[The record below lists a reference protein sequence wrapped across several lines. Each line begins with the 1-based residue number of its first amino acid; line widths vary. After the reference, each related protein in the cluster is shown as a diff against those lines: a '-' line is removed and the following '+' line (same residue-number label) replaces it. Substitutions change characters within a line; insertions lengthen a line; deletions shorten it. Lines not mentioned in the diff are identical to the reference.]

1 MWQGQGVA
9 LSFLFSGDHVT
20 GHYALVKE
28 TPMRSYIKNR
38 FIICLFLF
46 MVAGCGGG
54 GGGDGSPDPEN
65 GGNTDITIPD
75 GGSDTGI
82 GGGTVGAA
90 GAATI
95 GIAGGTIST
104 ADNKVSFALV
114 PRAVLSDTEITMTP
128 LDSYPTDSRVIPGTV
143 YEFGP
148 DGILFNGRVELTL
161 AYDPL
166 SLPEGVNE
174 DDLVI
179 GKLINGAWQP
189 VFGSM
194 VDRDNNR
201 VSVPIRGFSTYG
213 VMNGKRVN
221 SVVAYVVASPATAN
235 EFGELGSAAD
245 YVCQNLQPGQRG
257 GIVIRKTPV
266 SAGTLNLSCDI
277 EIKAD
282 DNTTPAFD
290 GGGTINTFAPVSFV
304 GFQFAGSTTFNTG
317 DDLTLIKN
325 TFGELNLNP
334 GTASAPA
341 LASSLNKSVSRAP
354 AIGCFDG
361 NTLVKENTVAGT
373 LTLGGG
379 ARVCGDTY
387 LQRGDITALVA
398 DGTMEF
404 ALQAKLELN
413 GSLVKSIM
421 AEAKFSGSA
430 STTIASI
437 QGNDVST
444 VKMHLLDG
452 DITLNQLNHEVSGTV
467 TVDTD
472 GVADLTVNQKGLTVG
487 GNYDLKTAG
496 MGLDTKTFY
505 NATMDVTGDAT
516 VEVGGIMEGKYKD
529 TTFAGKFTGILGLN
543 ARQLGLDQ
551 AGVTFGGEVR
561 HNLLTDQAEQRLDL
575 TIKGNASTTYE
586 KGVGTCISTGASA
599 RVEYTDSIVKNLV
612 GSIGAGLIMVGKTS
626 CDGQLFKAPRVTTRT
641 SAKTTA
647 LAPASGDADEIII
660 RNMTNPVQDSLVG
673 IDIRDVDIPVTIENN
688 QVKAMLLGIRVKNVS
703 KKVLINNNTIDADG
717 GVELAD
723 LPDATFSNN
732 RQSDNTG
739 LVIDA
744 DPDYGAVITR
754 IAVTG
759 NTFGAEGVILGG
771 PYGTSII
778 TATGNTLYGAEI
790 APGSYM
796 GLSGNTF
803 TGTGGSISD
812 NGGGGF
818 FIDPGHGVN
827 AGLDD
832 ENDIETNVDWT
843 GNGCADYPPSNDSRG
858 EDGMCLG
865 DEGVPPPVLPL
876 S

>member
-1 MWQGQGVA
+1 
-9 LSFLFSGDHVT
+9 
-20 GHYALVKE
+20 
-28 TPMRSYIKNR
+28 
-38 FIICLFLF
+38 
-46 MVAGCGGG
+46 MVVGCGGG
-54 GGGDGSPDPEN
+54 GGGAGSPDPEN

-82 GGGTVGAA
+82 GGGTVGTA

-95 GIAGGTIST
+95 GIDGGTIAY
-104 ADNKVSFALV
+104 ADNKVSFSLL

-128 LDSYPTDSRVIPGTV
+128 LGSYPSDTRVISGTV

-148 DGILFNGRVELTL
+148 DGILFNGRVELTIS
-161 AYDPL
+161 YDPL
-166 SLPEGVNE
+166 NLPAGVKE

-179 GKLINGAWQP
+179 GKVVNGVWQP
-189 VFGSM
+189 VFGSI
-194 VDRDNNR
+194 VDRDNNT

-213 VMNGKRVN
+213 VLNGKRVN
-221 SVVAYVVASPATAN
+221 SVVAYVVTSPASAN
-235 EFGELGSAAD
+235 QFVDLGSAAD
-245 YVCQNLQPGQRG
+245 YVCQNLQPGQLG
-257 GIVIRKTPV
+257 GIIIRKTPV
-266 SAGTLNLSCDI
+266 SVGTLNIACDI

-282 DNTTPAFD
+282 EDTTPTID
-290 GGGTINTFAPVSFV
+290 GGGTINTLAPASFV
-304 GFQFAGSTTFNTG
+304 GFLFTGAVTFNTG
-317 DDLTLIKN
+317 DDLTLANN

-334 GTASAPA
+334 GTAAAPA
-341 LASSLNKSVSRAP
+341 LASRLKNSGSLAP
-354 AIGCFDG
+354 ALGCFDG
-361 NTLVKENTVAGT
+361 NTLVKEDTVAGT

-379 ARVCGDTY
+379 AKVCGDTSI
-387 LQRGDITALVA
+387 QRGDITALVA

-452 DITLNQLNHEVSGTV
+452 DIKLNQLNHDISGTV

-487 GNYDLKTAG
+487 GNYVLKTAG

-505 NATMDVTGDAT
+505 NATLDVTGDAT
-516 VEVGGIMEGKYKD
+516 LEVGGSLDGKIRD
-529 TTFAGKFTGILGLN
+529 TTFTGKVTGTMAAN
-543 ARQLGLDQ
+543 ARQLSLDQ
-551 AGVTFGGEVR
+551 VGVTFEGEVR
-561 HNLLTDQAEQRLDL
+561 HNLLTDQAAQRLDL

-586 KGVGTCISTGASA
+586 KGIGTCISTGASA

-626 CDGQLFKAPRVTTRT
+626 CDGQLFNAPGVTTRT

-647 LAPASGDADEIII
+647 LAPGAGGEDEIII

-673 IDIRDVDIPVTIENN
+673 IDIRDVDLPVTIENN

-703 KKVLINNNTIDADG
+703 KKVLINNNTIDAIG

-739 LVIDA
+739 LIIDA
-744 DPDYGAVITR
+744 DSNYGAVITR

-771 PYGTSII
+771 PYGTSIV
-778 TATGNTLYGAEI
+778 TATGNTLYGATSM
-790 APGSYM
+790 SYM
-796 GLSGNTF
+796 GLSGNMF
-803 TGTGGSISD
+803 TGGSISGD
-812 NGGGGF
+812 LF
-818 FIDPGHGVN
+818 FINPGHGVN
-827 AGLDD
+827 AGLND
-832 ENDIETNVDWT
+832 EEDIMTNVDWT
-843 GNGCADYPPSNDSRG
+843 GNGCADYPPSSDYKVDGECVVNDG
-858 EDGMCLG
+858 I
-865 DEGVPPPVLPL
+865 PPPTLPV
-876 S
+876 